1 MACPKPNTAKQHGVF
16 IISQIKLVKFFLCIY
31 SESDSYLL
39 FFTRE
44 YSILLQQ
51 FQLYPSCIIL
61 YCTSFF
67 VFLYKRTHL
76 VAVVQLYPS
85 CIILFYISFLVVLHK
100 RELILSQ
107 QFSIILPVLFFV
119 FAREY
124 FVFQIKFFHS
134 SSFKRVYLTSST
146 PNQTL
151 TL

>member
-16 IISQIKLVKFFLCIY
+16 IISQIKLVKFFFCIQKAIPFVVLYKRVLNLVAVVPIVSFLYY
-31 SESDSYLL
+31 SLL
-39 FFTRE
+39 HFLSCLSVQKRTH
-44 YSILLQQ
+44 LVTVV
-51 FQLYPSCIIL
+51 QLYPSFIIP

-67 VFLYKRTHL
+67 VFLY
-76 VAVVQLYPS
+76 
-85 CIILFYISFLVVLHK
+85 K

-119 FAREY
+119 FTLEY
-124 FVFQIKFFHS
+124 FVFQLKFFHS
-134 SSFKRVYLTSST
+134 SSFKRVYPTSST